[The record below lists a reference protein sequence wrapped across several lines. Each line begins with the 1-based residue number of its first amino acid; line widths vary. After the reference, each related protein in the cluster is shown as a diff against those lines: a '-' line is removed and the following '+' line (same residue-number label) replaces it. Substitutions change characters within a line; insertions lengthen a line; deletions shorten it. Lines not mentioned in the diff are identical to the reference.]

1 MAHERMA
8 LTRDVKVTEIPSGY
22 PGILPAGT
30 LITIT
35 QTLGGSYT
43 VMTDYGLMARIE
55 RADADAIG
63 KDPSAPVPVPAA
75 VRTDVP
81 ADEKAVWEVLRTIY
95 DPEIP
100 VNIVDLGLVYL
111 CALKPLPEGGHEAH
125 IQMTMTAPGCGMGSV
140 LQADVESRLS
150 LLPGVKSVNVELV
163 WDPPW
168 DRDRMSEAAR
178 LALGMM

>member
-1 MAHERMA
+1 MVHERMM

-22 PGILPAGT
+22 SAILPAGT
-30 LITIT
+30 HVTIT

-43 VMTDYGLMARIE
+43 VMTNYGLMARIE
-55 RADADAIG
+55 RADSDAIG
-63 KDPSAPVPVPAA
+63 KDPSAPLPA
-75 VRTDVP
+75 RTAAQTGEP
-81 ADEKAVWEVLRTIY
+81 ADEKVVWDALRTIY

-111 CALKPLPEGGHEAH
+111 CELKPLPEGGRAVY

-140 LQADVESRLS
+140 LQADVEARLGA
-150 LLPGVKSVNVELV
+150 LPGIKQVDVELV

-178 LALGMM
+178 LALGML

>member
-1 MAHERMA
+1 MAHERMT
-8 LTRDVKVTEIPSGY
+8 LTRDVKVTEIPSGT
-22 PGILPAGT
+22 PAILSAGT
-30 LITIT
+30 HVTIT

-55 RADADAIG
+55 RADSDAIG
-63 KDPSAPVPVPAA
+63 KDPSAPVPAPAA
-75 VRTDVP
+75 AQTGEP
-81 ADEKAVWEVLRTIY
+81 ADEKAVWEALRMIY

-111 CALKPLPEGGHEAH
+111 CELNPLPDGGREVH

-140 LQADVESRLS
+140 LQADVESRLGM
-150 LLPGVKSVNVELV
+150 LPGIKRVDVELV